1 MEAAR
6 RRAEADAAAETGAPR
21 PWVKAGR
28 LTAGGA
34 VVRLGLLTAF
44 VLLVTFTAMDTWVF
58 VVASLVALLPLPVYL
73 ALALWF
79 DRYEPEPRALLAT
92 AFLWGAS
99 VAIVVSGF
107 LNEFADG
114 LAGETFGTVVG
125 GPINEEVIKGLFLYW
140 LYRRR
145 PDEFDGVIDG
155 IIYAAMVGLGFAFV
169 ENIDYYGRSFARE
182 GAGGLAVT
190 FTLRGVMGPFSHP
203 LFTAMTG
210 LGLGLARQTD
220 RAWLKRAAPPLGL
233 AGAIA
238 LHALWNGGAT
248 LGCVF
253 FGVYLL
259 VMVPALAAVLG
270 LIVVSLRREGRLI
283 RTHLAPEAASGIL
296 RADDYQRLCSLRG
309 RVDAG
314 CRAWALGGR
323 RAWRIRHA
331 VHRAA
336 AELAFL
342 RHRVARG
349 AQPPDP
355 ELEGAYL
362 RILVGERPE
371 AGTESEAR
379 SQKPEGASL

>member
-1 MEAAR
+1 
-6 RRAEADAAAETGAPR
+6 
-21 PWVKAGR
+21 VKASR

-44 VLLVTFTAMDTWVF
+44 VLLITFAAMDTWVF
-58 VVASLVALLPLPVYL
+58 VVASLVAVLPLPVYL

-79 DRYEPEPRALLAT
+79 DRWEPEPRALLAT

-99 VAIVVSGF
+99 VAILASGF
-107 LNEFADG
+107 LNAFTDALVGDT
-114 LAGETFGTVVG
+114 LGTIVA
-125 GPINEEVIKGLFLYW
+125 GPINEEVTKGLVLYW

-155 IIYAAMVGLGFAFV
+155 LIYAAMVGLGFAFV
-169 ENIDYYGRSFARE
+169 ENIDYYGRAFAKE

-190 FTLRGVMGPFSHP
+190 FTLRGVLGPFSHP

-210 LGLGLARQTD
+210 LGLGLARQTH
-220 RAWLKRAAPPLGL
+220 RVWLKRIAPPLGP

-248 LGCVF
+248 MGCVF
-253 FGVYLL
+253 FGIYLL
-259 VMVPALAAVLG
+259 VMVPALAAVLV
-270 LIVVSLRREGRLI
+270 LIVVSLRREGRLV
-283 RTHLAPEAASGIL
+283 RTWLAPEAESGAL
-296 RADDYQRLCSLRG
+296 GADEYQRLCSLRG

-314 CRAWALGGR
+314 CRAWAMGGR

-336 AELAFL
+336 SELAFL
-342 RHRVARG
+342 RDRVARG
-349 AQPPDP
+349 TQPPDP
-355 ELEGAYL
+355 DLEGAYL

-371 AGTESEAR
+371 AGSEAG
-379 SQKPEGASL
+379 SQKQEGTSP